1 MDSSSGHSTPPSHR
15 SDPRLRPRSSS
26 RLAHSF
32 DHLIDPS
39 SPINSSLQDLLLL
52 SPPSSFHHPKLLP
65 PPAQDLPEPIPNV
78 IPRKKSK
85 SSNQFPTT
93 CASPRSAR
101 RARRRLE
108 KEIIRD
114 DRDFGCGIDDDV
126 AKPRKRRQ
134 STKPKVS
141 RKERM
146 ILVSPP
152 PIQPPPPPPISTPV
166 PRIVDEDCCS
176 SVDGLLE
183 LILELIM
190 WKNVAKSSFWFGFGS
205 VFFLSSWF
213 SRDFSFSFVTAIS
226 HLCILVLAIAFFCDS
241 FSRSKQKWR
250 GEFKLTE
257 DDVLRVSRVVLPL
270 ANAALVKAQGVF
282 SGEPLM
288 TLKVV
293 PVLIFGA
300 KFGHLITPWRISAT
314 GFFLLFTAPKL
325 LACYSQQIHKKA
337 ENIKNLICE
346 AWRSC
351 QHKKFAGGSAAIL
364 LWNLLSIKARIFV
377 AFISIVMLRY
387 HHQQLLIGEYN
398 DQKEMQDREQQ
409 QALVLAE

>member
-1 MDSSSGHSTPPSHR
+1 MDSSEPSTPPSHR
-15 SDPRLRPRSSS
+15 SDPRLRPRSYS

-32 DHLIDPS
+32 DHPIDPS

-52 SPPSSFHHPKLLP
+52 SPPSSFRHPKLLP
-65 PPAQDLPEPIPNV
+65 PPAHDLPEPILDV

-85 SSNQFPTT
+85 TCNQLPTT
-93 CASPRSAR
+93 CASPRSVR

-152 PIQPPPPPPISTPV
+152 PIPPPISTPV

-183 LILELIM
+183 MILELIM

-213 SRDFSFSFVTAIS
+213 SGDFSFSFITAIS
-226 HLCILVLAIAFFCDS
+226 HLCILVLAIAFFCNS
-241 FSRSKQKWR
+241 FSQSKQKKWR

-270 ANAALVKAQGVF
+270 ANAALVKAQGIF

-293 PVLIFGA
+293 PALIFGA
-300 KFGHLITPWRISAT
+300 KFGDLITPWRLSAT

-325 LACYSQQIHKKA
+325 FSCYSQQIHKKA
-337 ENIKNLICE
+337 EKIRNHICE

-377 AFISIVMLRY
+377 AFISIVMFRY
-387 HHQQLLIGEYN
+387 HYQQLQVGEDN
-398 DQKEMQDREQQ
+398 DEKEMQEGEQ

>member
-1 MDSSSGHSTPPSHR
+1 MDSSGYSTPPSRR
-15 SDPRLRPRSSS
+15 SDPRLRPTSSS
-26 RLAHSF
+26 RLSHS
-32 DHLIDPS
+32 IDPS

-52 SPPSSFHHPKLLP
+52 SPPPSSFRHPKLLP
-65 PPAQDLPEPIPNV
+65 EPIPDV
-78 IPRKKSK
+78 IHRKKSK
-85 SSNQFPTT
+85 SSNQLLPTT

-126 AKPRKRRQ
+126 AKPRKPRQ

-146 ILVSPP
+146 ILFSPP
-152 PIQPPPPPPISTPV
+152 PIPPSPPPPPPPPPISAPV

-183 LILELIM
+183 MILELIM
-190 WKNVAKSSFWFGFGS
+190 WKNVAKSSFWFGFGL
-205 VFFLSSWF
+205 VLFLSFWF
-213 SRDFSFSFVTAIS
+213 SRDVNFSFITAVS
-226 HLCILVLAIAFFCDS
+226 HLCILVLAIAFFVDS
-241 FSRSKQKWR
+241 ISRSMQKKWR

-288 TLKVV
+288 TLKVA

-300 KFGHLITPWRISAT
+300 KFGHLITPWRLSAT

-325 LACYSQQIHKKA
+325 FSCYSQQIHKKA
-337 ENIKNLICE
+337 ENIRNYICE
-346 AWRSC
+346 AWRAC
-351 QHKKFAGGSAAIL
+351 QHKKFAG
-364 LWNLLSIKARIFV
+364 
-377 AFISIVMLRY
+377 
-387 HHQQLLIGEYN
+387 
-398 DQKEMQDREQQ
+398 
-409 QALVLAE
+409 